1 MKSNRV
7 MQTALPKKKCG
18 ACRAVSRF
26 RDPSPYFSNKYN
38 LLTGFCVV
46 FRKHKGYYKCFNP
59 GVFNLAHVYK
69 IDSNCKTENYRPKR
83 IWATF
88 QCDNY
93 FFVVFFLWQMRRV
106 FEIVGLFKVGHVL
119 TYFIVWSVSLWKCN
133 KENLVW
139 GLRYTKSTL

>member
-1 MKSNRV
+1 MPFFKITMKSNRV

-59 GVFNLAHVYK
+59 GVFNLAHY
-69 IDSNCKTENYRPKR
+69 IRSIQTAKR
-83 IWATF
+83 RTTGPS
-88 QCDNY
+88 
-93 FFVVFFLWQMRRV
+93 VFGQHFNVIIIFL
-106 FEIVGLFKVGHVL
+106 LFSFYDRCEEFLKL
-119 TYFIVWSVSLWKCN
+119 
-133 KENLVW
+133 
-139 GLRYTKSTL
+139 